1 MANLLLPIEER
12 SLTPNQVER
21 LDQRRNRG
29 FMLMVI
35 AGQFGIISTILLLWL
50 VQDLTYAPGWAHPVA
65 YYFAFSLA
73 VSGLA
78 GLTGAY
84 LRRGAPEF

>member
-21 LDQRRNRG
+21 LDRRRNRG

-35 AGQFGIISTILLLWL
+35 AGQFSIISVVLLLWV
-50 VQDLTYAPGWAHPVA
+50 VQDLTYSPGWAHPVF
-65 YYFAFSLA
+65 YYFLFSLM
-73 VSGLA
+73 VSGLT
-78 GLTGAY
+78 GLSGAY

>member
-21 LDQRRNRG
+21 LDKRRNRG

-35 AGQFGIISTILLLWL
+35 AGQFGIVATVLLLWL
-50 VQDLTYAPGWAHPVA
+50 VQDLTYAPGWAHPIA
-65 YYFAFSLA
+65 YYFAFALV
-73 VSGLA
+73 VSGIA

-84 LRRGAPEF
+84 MRRGAPEF

>member
-12 SLTPNQVER
+12 SLNPNQVER
-21 LDQRRNRG
+21 LDKRRNRG

-35 AGQFGIISTILLLWL
+35 AGQFSIISAVLLLWV
-50 VQDLTYAPGWAHPVA
+50 VQDVTYAPGWAHPVL
-65 YYFAFSLA
+65 YYFLFSLA
-73 VSGLA
+73 VSGIA
-78 GLTGAY
+78 GLSGAY